1 MDDIVAILLSTT
13 VCTSL
18 KRKLYIHQWAWKHLK
33 LSCKINNIKKISQ
46 RFHFNIAVLRKQE
59 ALAHVIPPVTSKKS
73 DQRASYDANFI
84 CGCQVMINPC
94 NCHNN
99 LLTNKPLSITN
110 CHWFTK
116 PGPQIWYT
124 YGATISRNKS
134 ARPVHLLRVSISVNQ
149 KTPARSVYS

>member
-1 MDDIVAILLSTT
+1 M
-13 VCTSL
+13 
-18 KRKLYIHQWAWKHLK
+18 
-33 LSCKINNIKKISQ
+33 
-46 RFHFNIAVLRKQE
+46 
-59 ALAHVIPPVTSKKS
+59 HVIPPVTSKKS

-116 PGPQIWYT
+116 PRLKIWYT
-124 YGATISRNKS
+124 YCNTISRNKS
-134 ARPVHLLRVSISVNQ
+134 ARPVHLLREFQCQSENSSQVSLFLNCVHSSDGFFMKTLEKSSFHSKITNPPKQLELAFWNLNQ
-149 KTPARSVYS
+149 HTSGSAILTLN